1 MKTEHR
7 SLSFESY
14 EIRILII
21 KVRVSVVE
29 LTCRK
34 YFSGQTLLVFI
45 EFFQQSIRPHFYVTN
60 NTHNIHNTH
69 TIHIT
74 IIGKQIMS
82 RTPTDHKAFYTH

>member
-34 YFSGQTLLVFI
+34 YFFWPDVISF
-45 EFFQQSIRPHFYVTN
+45 H
-60 NTHNIHNTH
+60 
-69 TIHIT
+69 
-74 IIGKQIMS
+74 
-82 RTPTDHKAFYTH
+82 